1 MVILGYAAKPLFMGD
16 SMTGNNRLKT
26 QKPCGYFKNPKNPIQ
41 ILIRI
46 LIRIYNI

>member
-1 MVILGYAAKPLFMGD
+1 MVILGYAVKPLFMRA
-16 SMTGNNRLKT
+16 SRIENNRLKT

-41 ILIRI
+41 IQILI